1 MIFCCSREEHGG
13 PFCFSVSRVVGRQK
27 GFSFPAR
34 NSSAEWLYLLEHAAR
49 LFAQEIDFRSL
60 LVIPLRNGSTCS
72 STRHG
77 YSPLEWIFISR
88 GQGFMLAA

>member
-1 MIFCCSREEHGG
+1 VRAACPIQVLILGLPSDFFCHVSSCARILDSANLIFCCSREEHGG

-49 LFAQEIDFRSL
+49 LFAQ
-60 LVIPLRNGSTCS
+60 
-72 STRHG
+72 
-77 YSPLEWIFISR
+77 
-88 GQGFMLAA
+88 